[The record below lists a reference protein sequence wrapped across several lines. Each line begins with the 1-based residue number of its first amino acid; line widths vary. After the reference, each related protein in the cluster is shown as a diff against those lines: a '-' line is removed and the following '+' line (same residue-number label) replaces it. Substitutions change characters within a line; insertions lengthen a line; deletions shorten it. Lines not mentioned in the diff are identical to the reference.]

1 MRDQTFRALL
11 EACDEGRRVIDLL
24 PVLPTELTRG
34 HMKVLNAIRMLGVG
48 GRPDD
53 GDSGLRRDPV
63 PVTVSDVA
71 DALHITRPSITKLI
85 TQLERRGDV
94 SKIPDERDRRIVHVA
109 LTAQGGRTYRVWVE
123 EIYGQAAHVLEQAG
137 VGDAEAMAAVRTI
150 GRVREAMERADLER
164 WQRRRLEEQAE
175 ASNGREEQQ

>member
-85 TQLERRGDV
+85 AQLERRGDV
-94 SKIPDERDRRIVHVA
+94 SKIPGEKDHRVVHVA
-109 LTAQGGRTYRVWVE
+109 LTAQGEHTYQVWVE
-123 EIYGQAAHVLEQAG
+123 EIYGQAARILEQAG
-137 VGDAEAMAAVRTI
+137 IGDAEVLAAARTI
-150 GRVREAMERADLER
+150 SRVREAMERADLER
-164 WQRRRLEEQAE
+164 WQRSRLEEQSE
-175 ASNGREEQQ
+175 ASNNREEQQ